1 MTNLTPVPGMD
12 SVPQL
17 EVTTPAL
24 GGPGGPMNSQAQALL
39 NRTEALSAEKT
50 SITDLYRYTRPSIL
64 GGGEGDSRW
73 QRNSSV
79 SALATRFHSYGPVHH
94 ARARLRQCVDFPVA
108 ANCAIGGSTT
118 TDVLARINTSIA
130 TWLALGVTFATLFM
144 SRNDRPAG
152 IPATQSIA
160 NMLEIETRIRNAGI
174 VVIWMTDIPPTDA
187 AAVGA
192 PVFTTDQVAEH
203 HACIA
208 WQRSRRWQ
216 RNVYVCD
223 TTQFGWLTT
232 STLGYAIV
240 GWLSDHTHESQEAA
254 TRTGQ
259 ALASLLGTIFPV
271 YSLRPYVNVSAGYN
285 ATKNPGG
292 TINANPLTTGSAGT
306 ITASTGTCT
315 GSVADSHTV
324 QHLNCTGVTTV
335 CSKEDIVNAAGV
347 TETWQKLV
355 ITGTP
360 TESAPSV
367 EFQNNVGV
375 ANLSAG
381 DIIEAY
387 SEYDA
392 PAGNTGYSSIFFGLR
407 LAHTSSSVI
416 VVCEDG
422 GIASGETVFV
432 GDALAHPSYL
442 LKTPP
447 MTIPTGVTLNTL
459 RTRGTVVLRQN
470 VAANVTVRF
479 RSVDCHK
486 IVYA

>member
-1 MTNLTPVPGMD
+1 M
-12 SVPQL
+12 
-17 EVTTPAL
+17 
-24 GGPGGPMNSQAQALL
+24 
-39 NRTEALSAEKT
+39 
-50 SITDLYRYTRPSIL
+50 SIL
-64 GGGEGDSRW
+64 DAPGLSRNAADKYYSRLSVIGGIEGDSRG
-73 QRNSSV
+73 QRNSSA
-79 SALATRFHSYGPVHH
+79 SALATRFHSYGWVHH
-94 ARARLRQCVDFPVA
+94 ARALMRQSVDFPVTT
-108 ANCAIGGSTT
+108 NFAIGGSTT
-118 TDVLARINTSIA
+118 TNVLARIDTSIA
-130 TWLALGVTFATLFM
+130 AWLTSGVTFAVLFM

-152 IPATQSIA
+152 ISAATSIA
-160 NMLEIETRIRNAGI
+160 NMLEIERRVLKAGL

-187 AAVGA
+187 QAVGA
-192 PVFTTDQVAEH
+192 PVFTTDMVAEH
-203 HACIA
+203 HACIN
-208 WQRSRRWQ
+208 WQRSRRFQ

-223 TTQFGWLTT
+223 LTQYGWLTT
-232 STLGYAIV
+232 STLGYAIP

-259 ALASLLGTIFPV
+259 ALARLLRILFPIV
-271 YSLRPYVNVSAGYN
+271 DLRPYVNVSAAYN

-292 TINANPLTTGSAGT
+292 IINANPLTTGTAGS
-306 ITASTGTCT
+306 IIASTGTCT
-315 GSVADSHTV
+315 GVVADSHTV

-335 CSKEDIVNAAGV
+335 CSKEDIVNANGV

-360 TESAPSV
+360 TESAPSI

-375 ANLSAG
+375 ANLVAG
-381 DIIEAY
+381 DVIEAY

-422 GIASGETVFV
+422 GLASGETAFI
-432 GDALAHPSYL
+432 GDSLAHASYL

-447 MTIPTGVTLNTL
+447 MTIPSGVTLNTL

-470 VAANVTVRF
+470 VAANITIRF

-486 IVYA
+486 IVY

>member
-1 MTNLTPVPGMD
+1 MGVLDVPGISRSQGD
-12 SVPQL
+12 KYYSRLSVI
-17 EVTTPAL
+17 
-24 GGPGGPMNSQAQALL
+24 GGV
-39 NRTEALSAEKT
+39 
-50 SITDLYRYTRPSIL
+50 
-64 GGGEGDSRW
+64 EGDSRG
-73 QRNSSV
+73 QRNSSA
-79 SALATRFHSYGPVHH
+79 SSLTTRIHSYGWAHH
-94 ARARLRQCVDFPVA
+94 ARALMRQCIDLPVTT
-108 ANCAIGGSTT
+108 NFAIGGSTT
-118 TDVLARINTSIA
+118 ADILARIDASITA
-130 TWLALGVTFATLFM
+130 WLAGGVTFAVLFM

-152 IPATQSIA
+152 MTVAQSIA
-160 NMLEIETRIRNAGI
+160 NMLEIETRIKKAGLI
-174 VVIWMTDIPPTDA
+174 VIWMTDIPPTDA
-187 AAVGA
+187 AASGA

-203 HACIA
+203 HACIN
-208 WQRSRRWQ
+208 WQRSRRFQ

-223 TTQFGWLTT
+223 LSQYGWLTT

-240 GWLSDHTHESQEAA
+240 GWLSDHTHPSQEGG
-254 TRTGQ
+254 TRYGQ
-259 ALASLLGTIFPV
+259 ALAALLRTIFPV
-271 YSLRPYVNVSAGYN
+271 LDLRPYVNLSAAYN

-292 TINANPLTTGSAGT
+292 IINANPLTTGAGGT

-335 CSKEDIVNAAGV
+335 CSKEDIVNAAGI

-375 ANLSAG
+375 ANLVGG
-381 DIIEAY
+381 DIVEAY
-387 SEYDA
+387 CEYDA

-422 GIASGETVFV
+422 GIASGETAFV

-442 LKTPP
+442 LKTPA
-447 MTIPTGVTLNTL
+447 MTIPSGVTLNTL
-459 RTRGTVVLRQN
+459 RTRGTVVLRQS

-486 IVYA
+486 IV

>member
-1 MTNLTPVPGMD
+1 MGILDVPGI
-12 SVPQL
+12 SR
-17 EVTTPAL
+17 
-24 GGPGGPMNSQAQALL
+24 AQADKYY
-39 NRTEALSAEKT
+39 S
-50 SITDLYRYTRPSIL
+50 RPSVI
-64 GGGEGDSRW
+64 GGVEGDSRG
-73 QRNSSV
+73 QRNSSA
-79 SALATRFHSYGPVHH
+79 SALTTRIHSYGWAHH
-94 ARARLRQCVDFPVA
+94 ARALMRQCIDLPVTT
-108 ANCAIGGSTT
+108 NCAIGGSTT
-118 TDVLARINTSIA
+118 ADILARIDASIA
-130 TWLALGVTFATLFM
+130 TWLANGVTFAVLFM

-152 IPATQSIA
+152 MTAAQSIA
-160 NMLEIETRIRNAGI
+160 NMLEIETRIKKAGLI
-174 VVIWMTDIPPTDA
+174 VIWMTDIPPTDA
-187 AAVGA
+187 AATGA

-203 HACIA
+203 HACIN
-208 WQRSRRWQ
+208 WQRSRRFQ

-223 TTQFGWLTT
+223 LTQYGWLTT

-240 GWLSDHTHESQEAA
+240 GWLSDHTHPSQEAG
-254 TRTGQ
+254 TRYGQ
-259 ALASLLGTIFPV
+259 ALAGLLETIFPV
-271 YSLRPYVNVSAGYN
+271 FSLRPYVNLSAAYN

-292 TINANPLTTGSAGT
+292 IINANPLTTGAGGT

-324 QHLNCTGVTTV
+324 QHLNCTGVTTL
-335 CSKEDIVNAAGV
+335 CSKEDIVNAEGI

-375 ANLSAG
+375 ANLAG
-381 DIIEAY
+381 GDVIEAY
-387 SEYDA
+387 CEYDA
-392 PAGNTGYSSIFFGLR
+392 PAGNAGYSSIFFGLR

-422 GIASGETVFV
+422 GIASGETAFV
-432 GDALAHPSYL
+432 GDSLAHPSYL

-447 MTIPTGVTLNTL
+447 MTIPSGVTLNTL

-470 VAANVTVRF
+470 VAANITVRF

-486 IVYA
+486 IVY

>member
-1 MTNLTPVPGMD
+1 M
-12 SVPQL
+12 
-17 EVTTPAL
+17 
-24 GGPGGPMNSQAQALL
+24 
-39 NRTEALSAEKT
+39 
-50 SITDLYRYTRPSIL
+50 SIL
-64 GGGEGDSRW
+64 DAPGISRNTADKYYSRLSVIGGIEGDSRG
-73 QRNSSV
+73 QRNSSA
-79 SALATRFHSYGPVHH
+79 SALATRFHSYGWVHH
-94 ARARLRQCVDFPVA
+94 ARAKMRQSVDFPVTT
-108 ANCAIGGSTT
+108 NCAIGGSTT

-130 TWLALGVTFATLFM
+130 TWLANGVTFVVLFM

-152 IPATQSIA
+152 ISADTSIA
-160 NMLEIETRIRNAGI
+160 NMLEIERRILRAGLI
-174 VVIWMTDIPPTDA
+174 VIWMTDIPPTDA
-187 AAVGA
+187 AASGA

-203 HACIA
+203 HACIN
-208 WQRSRRWQ
+208 WQRSRRFQ

-223 TTQFGWLTT
+223 LSQYGWLTT

-240 GWLSDHTHESQEAA
+240 GWLSDHTHPSQEAS
-254 TRTGQ
+254 TRYGH
-259 ALASLLGTIFPV
+259 ALASLLATLFPIV
-271 YSLRPYVNVSAGYN
+271 DLRPYVNLSSAYN
-285 ATKNPGG
+285 ATKNPSGI
-292 TINANPLTTGSAGT
+292 INSNPLTTGSGGT

-315 GSVADSHTV
+315 GTVADNHTV

-375 ANLSAG
+375 ANLTG
-381 DIIEAY
+381 GNVIEAY
-387 SEYDA
+387 IEYDA

-422 GIASGETVFV
+422 GLASGETAFI
-432 GDALAHPSYL
+432 GDSLAHTSYL

-459 RTRGTVVLRQN
+459 RTRATIVLRQG

-486 IVYA
+486 IVYT

>member
-1 MTNLTPVPGMD
+1 MGVLDVPGISRAQGD
-12 SVPQL
+12 KYYSNLSV
-17 EVTTPAL
+17 V
-24 GGPGGPMNSQAQALL
+24 GGV
-39 NRTEALSAEKT
+39 
-50 SITDLYRYTRPSIL
+50 
-64 GGGEGDSRW
+64 EGDSRG
-73 QRNSSV
+73 QRNSSA
-79 SALATRFHSYGPVHH
+79 SALSTRIHSYGWAHH
-94 ARARLRQCVDFPVA
+94 ARARMRQCIDLPVTT
-108 ANCAIGGSTT
+108 NCAIGGSTT
-118 TDVLARINTSIA
+118 ADILARINTSIA
-130 TWLALGVTFATLFM
+130 TWLSFGVTFAVLFM

-152 IPATQSIA
+152 ITAAQSIA
-160 NMLEIETRIRNAGI
+160 NMLGIETRIKRAGL

-187 AAVGA
+187 AAAGA

-203 HACIA
+203 HACIN
-208 WQRSRRWQ
+208 WQRSRRFQ

-223 TTQFGWLTT
+223 LSQYGWLTT

-240 GWLSDHTHESQEAA
+240 GWLSDHTHPSQEAG
-254 TRTGQ
+254 TRYGH
-259 ALASLLGTIFPV
+259 ALAALLATIFPV
-271 YSLRPYVNVSAGYN
+271 FDLRPYVNLSAVYN

-292 TINANPLTTGSAGT
+292 IINANPLTTGSGGT

-335 CSKEDIVNAAGV
+335 CSKEDIVNAAGI

-367 EFQNNVGV
+367 EWQNNVGV
-375 ANLSAG
+375 ANLTAG
-381 DIIEAY
+381 DVIEAY
-387 SEYDA
+387 CEYDA
-392 PAGNTGYSSIFFGLR
+392 PTGNTGYSSIFFGLR

-422 GIASGETVFV
+422 GLASGETAFV
-432 GDALAHPSYL
+432 GDSLAHPSYL
-442 LKTPP
+442 LKTPQ
-447 MTIPTGVTLNTL
+447 MTIPSGVTLNTL

-486 IVYA
+486 VVYS